1 MCFDTSPAPAP
12 VTPAPVAAP
21 APVTPAVPKAKSLRI
36 DTEDV
41 AQQAA
46 ARTRRKRDV
55 LSLRIDTGVGSSSSG
70 TGLGI

>member
-1 MCFDTSPAPAP
+1 MCFDSSPAPAP
-12 VTPAPVAAP
+12 VAPAPVAAP
-21 APVTPAVPKAKSLRI
+21 PAAIPKAKSLRI

>member
-1 MCFDTSPAPAP
+1 
-12 VTPAPVAAP
+12 
-21 APVTPAVPKAKSLRI
+21 VTPAVPKPKSLRI

-46 ARTRRKRDV
+46 TRVRRKRDV
-55 LSLRIDTGVGSSSSG
+55 LSLRIDTGVGGKSTG